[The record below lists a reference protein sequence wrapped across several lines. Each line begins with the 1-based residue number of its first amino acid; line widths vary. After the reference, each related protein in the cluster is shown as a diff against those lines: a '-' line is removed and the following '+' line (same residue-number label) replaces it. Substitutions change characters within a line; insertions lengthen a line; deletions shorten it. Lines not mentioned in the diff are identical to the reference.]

1 MEQTKV
7 NTTEKRIHVTGLNK
21 STSIFAR
28 LGGKSDTDDTE
39 IDEDTAIRFAGTIKT
54 TPKKVNKRAHIHR
67 FHKYTHFNGNVCF
80 SFHRL

>member
-67 FHKYTHFNGNVCF
+67 FHNDTHFNGNVCF